1 MTLPKL
7 DTGDHVTKNKSFDLS
22 SNQTTANDK
31 RKSML
36 NTSYSSEEILM
47 QAASSLQGLEGKQS
61 FTNFFHTIRKVKF
74 LSKNSILTKLQH
86 FHEFLIQIFFG
97 NFSREIKVVNC

>member
-61 FTNFFHTIRKVKF
+61 FT
-74 LSKNSILTKLQH
+74 
-86 FHEFLIQIFFG
+86 IFFFTLFEKSNFCPKIQFSRVFHPKYFD
-97 NFSREIKVVNC
+97 NFSREIKVVNS